1 VACGGQSASIPSSA
15 LRGPASATQAAASQP
30 ESLLTGV
37 STVPALARETVL
49 HSFADGGD
57 GAFPQAD
64 LLDVDGVL
72 YGTTASGGTNHVG
85 TVFKITASGTES
97 VLYSFKGGSGD
108 GAHPTAALIDVGG
121 VLYGT
126 TREGGTTHENGPTDG
141 DGTVFAIT
149 TSGAESVLYRFKAGS
164 DGFAPFTGLT
174 DVGGVLYGT
183 TLQGGAEDDGTVFK
197 ITTSGTESVVYSFV
211 TGRGSEPLGDLTN
224 VNGVLYGT
232 TGGGDSNNSGTV
244 FKITTS
250 GTQTVLH
257 RFKGGGNDGAGP
269 QGALA
274 DVDGVLYGTTYEG
287 GADGCGTVFKITTSG
302 SENVLHSFGCGTDG
316 KEPLA
321 PLTYANGA
329 LYGTTYLGGVDYKGT
344 IFSITTSGLKSA
356 VYRFL
361 GGSDGSMPY
370 GGLTYVNGLLYG
382 TTLRGGAND
391 KGTVFSLSL

>member
-1 VACGGQSASIPSSA
+1 V
-15 LRGPASATQAAASQP
+15 RGPASATQAAASQP

-37 STVPALARETVL
+37 LPVPALARETVL
-49 HSFADGGD
+49 HSFGD
-57 GAFPQAD
+57 GSDGAYPQAD

-72 YGTTASGGTNHVG
+72 YGTTVSGGTNDEG
-85 TVFKITASGTES
+85 TVFEITASGGES
-97 VLYSFKGGSGD
+97 VLYSFKGGTGD
-108 GAHPTAALIDVGG
+108 GAHPTADLTDVGG

-164 DGFAPFTGLT
+164 DGFAPFAGLT
-174 DVGGVLYGT
+174 NVDGVLYGT
-183 TLQGGAEDDGTVFK
+183 TSRGGAKDDGTVFK
-197 ITTSGTESVVYSFV
+197 ITTSGTESVLYSFV
-211 TGRGSEPLGDLTN
+211 TGRGIEPLGDLTN

-250 GTQTVLH
+250 GEQTVLH
-257 RFKGGGNDGAGP
+257 RFNRDGNDGAGP
-269 QGALA
+269 GGALA
-274 DVDGVLYGTTYEG
+274 NVDGALYGTTYVG
-287 GADGCGTVFKITTSG
+287 GANGCGTVFKITTSG
-302 SENVLHSFGCGTDG
+302 SENVLHSFGCGNDG
-316 KEPLA
+316 KEPQGA
-321 PLTYANGA
+321 LTYANGA
-329 LYGTTYLGGVDYKGT
+329 LYGTTFLGGVDYKGT
-344 IFSITTSGLKSA
+344 VFSITTSGLKSA

-382 TTLRGGAND
+382 TTFRGGANNR
-391 KGTVFSLSL
+391 GTVFVLSL